1 MGFTLKSPL
10 KDDDGRINIT
20 MSDMSLMICLDSESK
35 VNEVH
40 CLLAVIPPVSPG
52 ARSANS
58 WCSNTNVALFSSF
71 SQEDTLE
78 DYRNERFR
86 NTFKAVDANSV
97 SGQNGSISHKEM
109 RVVLQQVSGGT
120 KLDGEKFAAAIS
132 EMDADGSGEIN
143 EEEFVAWARD
153 HEKR

>member
-1 MGFTLKSPL
+1 M
-10 KDDDGRINIT
+10 
-20 MSDMSLMICLDSESK
+20 
-35 VNEVH
+35 
-40 CLLAVIPPVSPG
+40 
-52 ARSANS
+52 
-58 WCSNTNVALFSSF
+58 ALFSSF